1 MPSLLKTSL
10 GVITKETIHS
20 NKREWSSS
28 FCLDSNCLNVRIN
41 PSRVFSFISDLY
53 PGTISDRAITI
64 RSGLLEK
71 LELMDDVMA
80 HRGFNLRDLV
90 TKRNAKLNKP
100 QFAKEKPL
108 STKACTK
115 TRRIASLRIH
125 VERAIQRM
133 KEFISLLQG
142 VIPISIATVAN
153 QTVFVCAALC
163 NLLKPLVKK

>member
-1 MPSLLKTSL
+1 MPPLLRKSL
-10 GVITKETIHS
+10 GVITKATIH
-20 NKREWSSS
+20 
-28 FCLDSNCLNVRIN
+28 SNCLNVGIN

-53 PGTISDRAITI
+53 SGAISDRAITI

-71 LELMDDVMA
+71 LEPMDDVMA
-80 HRGFNLRDLV
+80 DRAFNLRDLV
-90 TKRNAKLNKP
+90 TKRNATPNIP
-100 QFAKEKPL
+100 PFAKGKPP

-133 KEFISLLQG
+133 KKFIRLLQG
-142 VIPISIATVAN
+142 VIPISIAAVAN